1 MVDKTGAI
9 VLHQI
14 KYTDSGIIVQV
25 YTRNFGRQSV
35 LVRGLRKKKS
45 GRQNVFFQPL
55 SVLDLVIYSRS
66 AESMKTLKE
75 FSVAFAPGDIYN
87 NIIKSCIT
95 LFLGEVLTTV
105 LKEESSNEELFD
117 YLRDSIIYFD
127 KRKDGFSNF
136 HIAFLIGLCSF
147 LGFEPG
153 KRSDKEYQVFD
164 MVNGAF
170 VPIPP
175 SHGAYADIE
184 ISGIL
189 AEFFSSSWDDMN
201 KIVLTGEKRNDV
213 LLTILKYYSV
223 HMPSLRKINSLEIL
237 KEVFS

>member
-1 MVDKTGAI
+1 MTDKTGAI

-25 YTRNFGRQSV
+25 YTRNYGRQSV

-55 SVLDLVIYSRS
+55 SVLDLVIYYRDP
-66 AESMKTLKE
+66 ESMKTLKE
-75 FSVAFAPGDIYN
+75 FSVVFAPNDIYN

-105 LKEESSNEELFD
+105 LKEEGRNEELFD
-117 YLRDSIIYFD
+117 YIRDSVVYFD
-127 KRKDGFSNF
+127 NRKEDFSNF

-153 KRSDKEYQVFD
+153 KKRSSEDRIFD
-164 MVNGAF
+164 MLNGAF
-170 VPIPP
+170 LPLPP

-184 ISGIL
+184 LSGIL
-189 AEFFSSSWDDMN
+189 GEFFSSSWDDMN
-201 KIVLTGEKRNDV
+201 KIVLTGAKRNDV

-237 KEVFS
+237 KEVFG

>member
-1 MVDKTGAI
+1 MTDKTGAI

-35 LVRGLRKKKS
+35 LVRGLRKKKT

-55 SVLDLVIYSRS
+55 SVLDLVIYYRD

-75 FSVAFAPGDIYN
+75 FSVVYAPTDIYN

-105 LKEESSNEELFD
+105 LKEEGKNEELFD
-117 YLRDSIIYFD
+117 YISNSIIYFD
-127 KRKDGFSNF
+127 NRRENFSNF

-153 KRSDKEYQVFD
+153 KRLEKENRVFD
-164 MVNGAF
+164 MLNGAF

-175 SHGAYADIE
+175 SHAAYADIE

-201 KIVLTGEKRNDV
+201 KIVLTGEKRNNV